1 MKNLWKP
8 SALSSA
14 GLSKRK
20 LSLGVGFAY
29 FCASTAFMPVQSVHA
44 ESASAN
50 EANVIEEII
59 VTARKREE
67 SLQDTPVV
75 ISALSSQTIADFAIN
90 SVEEISDFIPGL
102 VADAQGG
109 SAGGLLYLRGIG
121 SATASAAIDQAV
133 SLVIDDMQ
141 VGTLQMQNSAMIDM
155 ESVQV
160 YKGPQA
166 LFFGK
171 NSPGGVLSIRTADP
185 GDEFEAQAKT
195 GYEFEGEEWFVQ
207 GVLSGPFS
215 DTAAGRLVVRYTET
229 DGLFDVDTGPFE
241 DSFGGK
247 LGAGENLF
255 ARGTLILQPSE
266 VLSIRAKLTYN
277 DTDNETSGT
286 THLQRVNCPLG
297 DPQLN
302 FFAPPYPC
310 KADGTHYLAPVP
322 QAAIDALGAAGAS
335 IGPTG
340 AWENEQKLVA
350 VAVDYDISDTLSL
363 TSITGYYDVSS
374 LGSGPAFGL
383 LPAPAVAAQNL
394 EFDQFTQELR
404 LASDFDGPLN
414 FVAGLYY
421 EDKTHDYFQ
430 PVTLTSSG
438 FVAVREYD
446 QDTEAMSAFVDVTW
460 NITDDVELSG
470 GVRYS
475 DEEKTFKTIRGYTEP
490 EQKESWD
497 DVSPQVTLSWHAS
510 EEWMLFASYREGFK
524 SGGFDGAFSFAP
536 TPIASYEPEEVDG
549 FEVGAKGILLDN
561 TLQLSVAAFR
571 YEYDQLQLST
581 FNAQTLSLAIVN
593 AAAAKI
599 QGVEA
604 DFSWVTPADGLQ
616 VRGSIGV
623 LDSEFTEYLA
633 PCYEGQSIAAG
644 CDQGFNGTAFNAQ
657 DLGGEPLNLA
667 ADYVAT
673 LGVLYEQ
680 EVGGMLLGLSMDAT
694 FSDDYE
700 TSTERIPNTAQDS
713 YARLNAAI
721 SLASL
726 KDTWSV
732 TLIGRNLTDEY
743 TITTGTNQPG
753 TGRGTGTAAS
763 IPADA
768 AAYVRPGRTLAL
780 QIGFKF

>member
-1 MKNLWKP
+1 MINLLRT
-8 SALSSA
+8 SSLSSA
-14 GLSKRK
+14 GSSKRK
-20 LSLGVGFAY
+20 LSLGVAFAY
-29 FCASTAFMPVQSVHA
+29 FCAATAFMPVQSVHA
-44 ESASAN
+44 EGAA
-50 EANVIEEII
+50 VVEEII

-75 ISALSSQTIADFAIN
+75 ISALSSKTIADFSIT
-90 SVEEISDFIPGL
+90 SVEEISDFTPSLI
-102 VADAQGG
+102 ADAQGG

-141 VGTLQMQNSAMIDM
+141 VGTLQLQNSAMIDM

-185 GDEFEAQAKT
+185 GDEFEAQVKS
-195 GYEFEGEEWFVQ
+195 GYEFEGQEWFVQ
-207 GVLSGPFS
+207 GVVSGPFS

-229 DGLFDVDTGPFE
+229 DGLFDVETEPFE
-241 DSFGGK
+241 DAYGGK
-247 LGAGENLF
+247 LGAGKNIF
-255 ARGTLILQPSE
+255 ARGTLVLEPSE

-302 FFAPPYPC
+302 FFAAPYPC

-322 QAAIDALGAAGAS
+322 QAAVDALGAAGAD

-340 AWENEQKLVA
+340 VWENEQILTTVA
-350 VAVDYDISDTLSL
+350 IDYAISDVL
-363 TSITGYYDVSS
+363 TVTSVTGYYDVSS
-374 LGSGPAFGL
+374 WGSGPAFGL

-404 LASDFDGPLN
+404 LSSDFDGPVN

-430 PVTLTSSG
+430 PVVLTSAG
-438 FVAVREYD
+438 FTAVREYD
-446 QDTEAMSAFVDVTW
+446 QDTEAISAFVDLTW
-460 NITDDVELSG
+460 SITDQVELSA

-475 DEEKTFKTIRGYTEP
+475 DEEKTFETFRGYTEP
-490 EQKESWD
+490 EQTLDWD
-497 DVSPQVTLSWHAS
+497 DFSPQVTLSWRVS
-510 EEWMLFASYREGFK
+510 DEWMLFASYREGFK

-549 FEVGAKGILLDN
+549 FEAGAKGTLLDN
-561 TLQLSVAAFR
+561 TLQLSVAAYR

-593 AAAAKI
+593 AAAAEIKGI
-599 QGVEA
+599 EA
-604 DFSWVTPADGLQ
+604 DFVWLTPLHGLQ
-616 VRGSIGV
+616 ARGSISV

-633 PCYEGQSIAAG
+633 PCWEGQSIAAG
-644 CDQGFNGTAFNAQ
+644 CDQGFDGAAFNAQ
-657 DLGGEPLNLA
+657 DLGGEPLNQA
-667 ADYVAT
+667 ADFVAT
-673 LGVLYEQ
+673 FGFVHEQ
-680 EVGGMLLGLSMDAT
+680 ELGSVLLGLSMDAT
-694 FSDDYE
+694 YSDSYE
-700 TSTERIPNTAQDS
+700 TSTERIPGTKQDS

-726 KDTWSV
+726 DDTWSV
-732 TLIGRNLTDEY
+732 ALIGRNLTDEY

-753 TGRGTGTAAS
+753 TGAGTGTAAAV
-763 IPADA
+763 PADA
-768 AAYVRPGRTLAL
+768 AAYVRPGLTIAL
-780 QIGFKF
+780 EVGFTF